1 MDMMKKSKENKNS
14 QVQLQ
19 DMIELLKTGKD
30 KK

>member
-1 MDMMKKSKENKNS
+1 MDIMKRSSKKGNTD
-14 QVQLQ
+14 VQLQ